1 MKDKNLCEKLSI
13 ALLARLDE
21 KACYNEYLNAAVL
34 VPLIWENDQ
43 ISVLFEV
50 RSAHLSWQ
58 PGEICFPG
66 GRIEAIDDSPLST
79 AVRETTEEIG
89 LKAEQIQV
97 LGALHEVISP
107 IGVRLYPFVGY
118 ICDTQHIN
126 ANLDEV
132 SEIFA
137 VPLDFLLTAEPIVGH
152 MERCTRPLADFPFE
166 LLPGY
171 SESWQR
177 RKNYQVLFYKYKE
190 HVIWGLTAQV
200 LYDFLEVYRVLQN
213 EKTKK

>member
-1 MKDKNLCEKLSI
+1 MEIKDLCGDLST
-13 ALLARLDE
+13 ALSVHFDDKDR
-21 KACYNEYLNAAVL
+21 YNEYFSAAVL
-34 VPLIWENDQ
+34 VPLIWDNDQ

-50 RSAHLSWQ
+50 RSTRLSWQ

-66 GRIEAIDDSPLST
+66 GRIEMLDDSPLST
-79 AVRETTEEIG
+79 AVRETAEEIG

-118 ICDTQHIN
+118 IHDTQHIN

-137 VPLDFLLTAEPIVGH
+137 VPLDFLLAAEPTVGH
-152 MERCTRPLADFPFE
+152 MERCTRPLDDFPFA
-166 LLPGY
+166 LVPGY
-171 SESWQR
+171 SENWQK
-177 RKNYQVLFYKYKE
+177 RKDYQVLFYEYKQ

-200 LYDFLEVYRVLQN
+200 LYSFIEIYKVMGN
-213 EKTKK
+213 KKTEK